1 MDTTVEKQYWE
12 HVRRQGT
19 MLIVAGTAATVLLI
33 SSSMWH
39 PIIAT
44 VMTYFSALGTVMVA
58 VGHEFR
64 GDLSRTA
71 FGTAIASI
79 SSFVASFLITSL
91 SANSAMSDFAL
102 NLLPAVG
109 AALLTLSVMILT
121 DKRNLSRTEKQDI
134 STAHLE
140 V

>member
-1 MDTTVEKQYWE
+1 MDTTAEKQYWE

-19 MLIVAGTAATVLLI
+19 MLMVAGTAATVLLI

-58 VGHEFR
+58 IGHEFR

-71 FGTAIASI
+71 FGTAIAAI

-91 SANSAMSDFAL
+91 SANSTMSDFAL

-121 DKRNLSRTEKQDI
+121 DKRNSSRTEKQDI

-140 V
+140 A

>member
-1 MDTTVEKQYWE
+1 MDTTAEKQYWE

-19 MLIVAGTAATVLLI
+19 MLMVAGTAATVLLI

-71 FGTAIASI
+71 FGTAIAAI

-91 SANSAMSDFAL
+91 SSNSAMSDFAL